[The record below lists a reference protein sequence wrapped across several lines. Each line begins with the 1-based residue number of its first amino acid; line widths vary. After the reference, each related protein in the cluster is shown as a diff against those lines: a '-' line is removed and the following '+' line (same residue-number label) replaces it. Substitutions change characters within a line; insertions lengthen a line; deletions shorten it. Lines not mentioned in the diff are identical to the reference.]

1 MEQRTHRS
9 SFKRS
14 PFGIIGECFSIY
26 GRHFR
31 KLRLIALI
39 IQAPMIALGFA
50 LGDSLPAEK
59 DLQRLQVTLLGDP
72 RESLPE
78 TAEYSAQTE
87 AQELPEPLT
96 RDEIVGLAI
105 SATVY
110 FVATMILQTF
120 ASGIIA
126 VAVGMHYS
134 TGSIDVGGSF
144 SRAWWRVLTLVVL
157 GLFSFGL
164 LLLFAAGL
172 VLLILPG
179 IIILALIIYW
189 SIAVQAVA
197 IEGCKPI
204 SALKRS
210 FELVHRN
217 WWRTFAATALLL
229 LVIFGLTISLTLL
242 FAAPM
247 LLLGGEEL
255 SETATLI
262 ADTIFGTLTNA
273 VIIPLAAIVSILI
286 YLDLRSR
293 KEDYDIAALSQDM
306 GFAPRDEM
314 QQELQDE

>member
-1 MEQRTHRS
+1 MEPQPTHQTP
-9 SFKRS
+9 FKRN
-14 PFGIIGECFSIY
+14 PFEIIGECFSIY

-31 KLRLIALI
+31 KLVLIALI
-39 IQAPMIALGFA
+39 IQAPLIALGLA
-50 LGDSLPAEK
+50 LADRLPADE

-72 RESLPE
+72 QESLLE
-78 TAEYSAQTE
+78 TAENSLE
-87 AQELPEPLT
+87 DDQELLEPLT
-96 RDEIVGLAI
+96 RDEIVGLSI
-105 SATVY
+105 SVSVY
-110 FVATMILQTF
+110 FVVTMILQTF
-120 ASGIIA
+120 AGGVIA

-134 TGSIDVGGSF
+134 TGSINVGGSF

-157 GLFSFGL
+157 GLLSFGL
-164 LLLFAAGL
+164 IVLMVAGL

-179 IIILALIIYW
+179 IVILALIIYW

-197 IEGCKPI
+197 IEGYKPI

-210 FELVHRN
+210 FELVQRN

-242 FAAPM
+242 FAAPL

-262 ADTIFGTLTNA
+262 ADTVFGTLTNA
-273 VIIPLAAIVSILI
+273 IIIPLAAIVSILI

-293 KEDYDIAALSQDM
+293 KEDYDIAMLSQDM

-314 QQELQDE
+314 